1 MAAIRD
7 VVCVAVLVIGFTKSD
22 IRGYTLKIGEAMAL
36 ILSLRDPDTIRLVGR
51 WQSNTILCYL

>member
-22 IRGYTLKIGEAMAL
+22 IRVYTLKIGEAMAL

-51 WQSNTILCYL
+51 WQSNTSLCYL